1 MASGSLGPVR
11 SGFLSGPRATGLQ
24 TRFRRTRSGF
34 TLIELLVVIAIIGV
48 LVGMLLPAVQQARE
62 AARRLSCGNSFKQMA
77 LALHSHEN
85 SLRHYPTAFE
95 TDSAGADLSDWSVPA
110 KLLPFVEQVSLGDGV
125 REAIASGDSY
135 ENKTINGKKICNY
148 RIDTLMCPSEIRA
161 EPRGTDYYPLNVAA
175 NMGTGTILGSGNTPT
190 GDGAFGVNFKGR
202 PRHFTDG
209 LSKTLAL
216 SEVRAWTPYVRDGG
230 GLTAVP
236 SGTDLTALQ
245 ALPGTL
251 KADTGHTEW
260 CDGRV
265 HQSGFTTGFPPNSVT
280 PVNGNADGDF
290 TSLREGGGRTGPCV
304 AVVTSRSYHS
314 GGIVNVAMMD
324 GSVSTVSAEIPVA
337 IWRAMG
343 TRSNGESFSR

>member
-1 MASGSLGPVR
+1 MILSSLG
-11 SGFLSGPRATGLQ
+11 SALSGLNSSFQTLASRAFSRG
-24 TRFRRTRSGF
+24 RRNGF
-34 TLIELLVVIAIIGV
+34 TLIELLVVIAVIGV

-77 LALHSHEN
+77 LALHNYEN

-95 TDSAGADLSDWSVPA
+95 TNSAGADLSDWSVPA

-125 REAIASGDSY
+125 RDAIASGDSY
-135 ENKTINGKKICNY
+135 KDKTVSGQKICNY

-190 GDGAFGVNFKGR
+190 GDGAFGVNFRGQ

-209 LSKTLAL
+209 QSKTLAL
-216 SEVRAWTPYVRDGG
+216 AEVRAWTPYIRDGG
-230 GLTAVP
+230 GLAAVP

-265 HQSGFTTGFPPNSVT
+265 HQSGFTTGFPPNSIT

-290 TSLREGGGRTGPCV
+290 TSLREGGGRTGPCI
-304 AVVTSRSYHS
+304 AIVTSRSYHS

-324 GSVSTVSAEIPVA
+324 GSVSTVSPEIPVS

-343 TRSNGESFSR
+343 TRSNGESYSR